1 MKNKIRKKNQNKLT
15 YHRSKKTITL
25 VKNNFGNEIYE
36 THQGNLIHICP
47 LAVPTS
53 VTTKTHKYG
62 TDEYLLK
69 DIDVK
74 NTKVQNGF

>member
-1 MKNKIRKKNQNKLT
+1 MT

-36 THQGNLIHICP
+36 THQGNLIQICP
-47 LAVPTS
+47 LAVPTP

-62 TDEYLLK
+62 TDE
-69 DIDVK
+69 
-74 NTKVQNGF
+74 